1 MKVSIVENLAHEIN
15 IDVMTTVTV
24 TTVGVR
30 RRCPRMQEQRRG
42 SGVAP
47 DPDKWLTMRTVSAGG
62 GHGPILLGKSEAGG
76 GQLRRPRDL
85 LIPTSI
91 YMEIFYIKQRFFTS
105 GM

>member
-15 IDVMTTVTV
+15 VDVMTTVTV

-30 RRCPRMQEQRRG
+30 RQCPRMQEQRRG

-76 GQLRRPRDL
+76 GSIASTQRPTNSYVNLQGDFL
-85 LIPTSI
+85 H
-91 YMEIFYIKQRFFTS
+91 
-105 GM
+105 